1 MLEELRVCMWR
12 FHGGVWG
19 GRAYFIKVQG
29 KKLRWRVDDRLS
41 KGRLHGFSCRFCSA
55 IKGRESWGGIALRDE
70 AAGGVVGD
78 RDGGLMTTG
87 QRWKRSDYT
96 NRKGFQAVREVGK
109 KLGNERVRRRWMEK
123 RHADIIQ
130 T

>member
-1 MLEELRVCMWR
+1 MIGCQKEDCRV
-12 FHGGVWG
+12 FQVDF
-19 GRAYFIKVQG
+19 AVQ
-29 KKLRWRVDDRLS
+29 S
-41 KGRLHGFSCRFCSA
+41 KAG
-55 IKGRESWGGIALRDE
+55 ESWGGIALRDE
-70 AAGGVVGD
+70 AAGRVGGE

-96 NRKGFQAVREVGK
+96 NRKGFQAVREVSK

>member
-41 KGRLHGFSCRFCSA
+41 KGRLQGFSCRFCSA

-70 AAGGVVGD
+70 AAGGVGGD
-78 RDGGLMTTG
+78 RDGGTDDD
-87 QRWKRSDYT
+87 WPEVEEKRLH
-96 NRKGFQAVREVGK
+96 KQ
-109 KLGNERVRRRWMEK
+109 ERVSGSERSRQEAWE
-123 RHADIIQ
+123 
-130 T
+130 